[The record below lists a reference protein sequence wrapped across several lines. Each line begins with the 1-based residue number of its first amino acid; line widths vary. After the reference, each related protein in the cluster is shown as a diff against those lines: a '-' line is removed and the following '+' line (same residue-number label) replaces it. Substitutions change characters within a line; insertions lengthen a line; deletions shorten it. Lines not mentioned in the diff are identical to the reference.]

1 MANPMY
7 GQNKLDSKV
16 QALAD
21 AYDSNSVLLSNRVKV
36 AEVALSNADGSG
48 TTAGALFTWQNT
60 EGVSVIV
67 TKVVIDLTAA
77 ASGAC
82 TVDIGSSATVAS
94 SDNMWDDLDV
104 NAATGTFGSDDNNK
118 GGVVTQV
125 SSTKKVANDQ
135 YVLGTNASGNSAGL
149 AGTAYVFYYTLAA

>member
-7 GQNKLDSKV
+7 GQNKLDTKV

-21 AYDSNSVLLSNRVKV
+21 AYDSNGVLLSNRIKV
-36 AEVALSNADGSG
+36 AEVALSAADTSG

-94 SDNMWDDLDV
+94 SNNIWDGLDV
-104 NAATGTFGSDDNNK
+104 NAATGTFGSDDNAK
-118 GGVVTQV
+118 GGVVTQA
-125 SSTKKVANDQ
+125 SSTQKIADDK
-135 YVLGTNASGNSAGL
+135 YVLGTNASGDSTGL
-149 AGTAYVFYYTLAA
+149 AGTAYIFYYTLAA